1 MRKIKYK
8 AYITED
14 EIDNIIMR
22 KFPEKICPHCKHE
35 GLYAGAIETQYESK
49 YDEYIVLS
57 FSVFCD
63 KCHDF
68 IDKWDNT
75 DRKYFLAN

>member
-22 KFPEKICPHCKHE
+22 KFPEKICPHCKQKS
-35 GLYAGAIETQYESK
+35 LYDVAPETQYDDK
-49 YDEYIVLS
+49 NDTYIVLS
-57 FSVFCD
+57 FDVFCEYCGPIA
-63 KCHDF
+63 KLN
-68 IDKWDNT
+68 NT
-75 DRKYFLAN
+75 NRKYFLAD